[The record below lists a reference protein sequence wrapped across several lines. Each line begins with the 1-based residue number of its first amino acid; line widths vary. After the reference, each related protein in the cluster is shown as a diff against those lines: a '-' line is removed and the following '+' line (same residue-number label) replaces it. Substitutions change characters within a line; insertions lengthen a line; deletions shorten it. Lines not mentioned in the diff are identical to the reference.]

1 MPDNFFKKQLF
12 SLGRVLNYVQTLKNA
27 KDFDE
32 SLALILKTFDN
43 QTLFFNGLS
52 SYDLSTFCLS
62 TFGLSTFG
70 LSTYGLKVSRKLT
83 I

>member
-12 SLGRVLNYVQTLKNA
+12 SLGHVLNYIQTLKNA

-52 SYDLSTFCLS
+52 
-62 TFGLSTFG
+62 
-70 LSTYGLKVSRKLT
+70 TYGLKVSRKLT
-83 I
+83 IWLNTGLSLLCSSRSAIK